1 MATYEFT
8 YKVPDT
14 LWVNSWA
21 DGNTATGKIKSDTP
35 TIKCWIARGGPEAY
49 LLASSFDGVNSADSA
64 RDVNPIV
71 GGSAED
77 AYQIPG
83 YTVEERTIDLS
94 TASDALKMAAHFLK
108 GNAATVNWDDEEDA
122 PRTYTETAVPVFTS
136 GRTYNDM
143 DNPGAQDVWTIDLNS
158 WDSDGFVDFEAV
170 TKSDLNQA
178 ELDAVWR
185 REEVKHY
192 INKYDL
198 GAAGDSDAHAFIAN
212 CNSYLT
218 TWGPA
223 KPWMDDGTFN
233 DSMAAP
239 RIPLSV
245 ISALGVMKAS
255 GAEVELF
262 KADAPYRA
270 QASSSIAELDKGDD
284 VVLLS
289 SL

>member
-21 DGNTATGKIKSDTP
+21 DGTTATGKVKSDTP
-35 TIKCWIARGGPEAY
+35 IIKCWIARGGPEAF

-64 RDVNPIV
+64 RNVNPII
-71 GGSAED
+71 GGPAAD
-77 AYQIPG
+77 DYQIPG

-94 TASDALKMAAHFLK
+94 TASDALKMAAHALK
-108 GNAATVNWDDEEDA
+108 GNAATVNWDDEEDV

-143 DNPGAQDVWTIDLNS
+143 DNPQPQDIWTIDLNS

-198 GAAGDSDAHAFIAN
+198 GAAGDSDANAFIAA

-233 DSMAAP
+233 DSMSAP

-255 GAEVELF
+255 GADVELF
-262 KADAPYRA
+262 KADAAFRA